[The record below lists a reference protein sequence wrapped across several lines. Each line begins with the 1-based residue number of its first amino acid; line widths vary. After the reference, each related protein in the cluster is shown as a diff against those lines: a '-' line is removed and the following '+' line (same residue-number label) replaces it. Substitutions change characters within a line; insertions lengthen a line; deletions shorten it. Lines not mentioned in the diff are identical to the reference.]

1 MLLMIISDQV
11 IEDIEWS
18 PDDSL
23 IIVGVS
29 EGTLYVVDD
38 NFKQVIE
45 ETEWSPDD
53 SLIIVCVSEGILYV
67 GDDNFRSSYRGNRM
81 EPR

>member
-1 MLLMIISDQV
+1 MLLMIISDQVIEETEWSSDDSLIIVGVRVSCVLFMIISDQV

-29 EGTLYVVDD
+29 EGILCVV
-38 NFKQVIE
+38 
-45 ETEWSPDD
+45 
-53 SLIIVCVSEGILYV
+53 
-67 GDDNFRSSYRGNRM
+67 DDNFRSSKRGNKV
-81 EPR
+81 EPK

>member
-29 EGTLYVVDD
+29 EGILYVVDD
-38 NFKQVIE
+38 NFK
-45 ETEWSPDD
+45 
-53 SLIIVCVSEGILYV
+53 
-67 GDDNFRSSYRGNRM
+67 SSYRGNRM

>member
-11 IEDIEWS
+11 KEEIEWS

-29 EGTLYVVDD
+29 EGILC
-38 NFKQVIE
+38 VI
-45 ETEWSPDD
+45 
-53 SLIIVCVSEGILYV
+53 Y
-67 GDDNFRSSYRGNRM
+67 DNFRSS
-81 EPR
+81 

>member
-11 IEDIEWS
+11 KEEIEWS

-29 EGTLYVVDD
+29 ENILCVV
-38 NFKQVIE
+38 
-45 ETEWSPDD
+45 
-53 SLIIVCVSEGILYV
+53 
-67 GDDNFRSSYRGNRM
+67 DDNFRSSKRGNRV

>member
-11 IEDIEWS
+11 IEEIELS
-18 PDDSL
+18 PDGSL

-29 EGTLYVVDD
+29 EGILYVV
-38 NFKQVIE
+38 
-45 ETEWSPDD
+45 
-53 SLIIVCVSEGILYV
+53 
-67 GDDNFRSSYRGNRM
+67 DDNFRSSYRGNRM

>member
-11 IEDIEWS
+11 IEEIEWS
-18 PDDSL
+18 PDGSL

-29 EGTLYVVDD
+29 EGILCVV
-38 NFKQVIE
+38 
-45 ETEWSPDD
+45 
-53 SLIIVCVSEGILYV
+53 
-67 GDDNFRSSYRGNRM
+67 DDNFRSSYRGNRM

>member
-11 IEDIEWS
+11 KEEIEWS

-23 IIVGVS
+23 MIIVGVS
-29 EGTLYVVDD
+29 EGILC
-38 NFKQVIE
+38 VI
-45 ETEWSPDD
+45 
-53 SLIIVCVSEGILYV
+53 
-67 GDDNFRSSYRGNRM
+67 DDNFRSSKRGNRV